1 MGPGRCSWRPGPVA
15 LHDRRATGRHGA
27 GLFSHSPRMLGKGRG
42 GERLLWM
49 RRVRVTCVASIVDSR
64 AIRLEGVRATRDAV
78 AATRGATT
86 LPDRRSLVPRF
97 SASQLVRIGCPH
109 HDLVSIRYT
118 PRRRAVCA
126 ALRVAQGEG
135 AHSRLRPGGPP
146 RGVRPSSHLRRRGRP
161 YPLPPSAARG
171 QDGLLAPSSRL
182 RRGGRGPS
190 RGRPGTDGVRRAAP
204 SVAQGRNRRQLSHR
218 APAVVTR
225 SAQDRLQLAV
235 ESWQH
240 VLTIECTP
248 PSNQRH
254 APIGAVRARLAALGI
269 DDPYQSAAGR

>member
-1 MGPGRCSWRPGPVA
+1 MVQGSSRI
-15 LHDRRATGRHGA
+15 RHGC
-27 GLFSHSPRMLGKGRG
+27 SGKDVG

-64 AIRLEGVRATRDAV
+64 AIRQEGVRATRDAV

-97 SASQLVRIGCPH
+97 SASQLVRIGCPN
-109 HDLVSIRYT
+109 HDFLSIRYT
-118 PRRRAVCA
+118 PPQACSLRGTPSRSRRRRAFA
-126 ALRVAQGEG
+126 SA
-135 AHSRLRPGGPP
+135 SWWPP
-146 RGVRPSSHLRRRGRP
+146 RGIRPSSHLRRRGRP
-161 YPLPPSAARG
+161 YPPPPSAAG
-171 QDGLLAPSSRL
+171 SHDGLLAPSSRL
-182 RRGGRGPS
+182 SRGGRGPS
-190 RGRPGTDGVRRAAP
+190 SGRPGTDGVRRAAP

-225 SAQDRLQLAV
+225 SAQDRLQLAA
-235 ESWQH
+235 ESRQH
-240 VLTIECTP
+240 VLTIERTL

-269 DDPYQSAAGR
+269 DDPYQTAAGR